1 MIYEILGD
9 LNPVPLRTES
19 CCLSLLQFCPS
30 GLHSSSISVPSH
42 VKALA
47 LVFFDWKVF
56 PFDTNFLS
64 SFTIFCSNTTW
75 WQFCIKFLPPAFVFS
90 FPSLFLSMANVLL
103 PNKLYVHN
111 LVLLLLFLTY
121 YIFSKNYFTIKV
133 YYFILKKFN
142 LYSFY
147 GKFQVE
153 ISVCFLYYHFH
164 SI

>member
-1 MIYEILGD
+1 MIWTQYLSELS
-9 LNPVPLRTES
+9 PVVSLTSVLPLR
-19 CCLSLLQFCPS
+19 PS
-30 GLHSSSISVPSH
+30 FFKYLGTLH

-56 PFDTNFLS
+56 PLDTNFLS
-64 SFTIFCSNTTW
+64 SFTIFCSDTTW
-75 WQFCIKFLPPAFVFS
+75 WQFYIKFLPPAFVFS
-90 FPSLFLSMANVLL
+90 FPSLFFSIANVL
-103 PNKLYVHN
+103 PSNKLYVHN

-147 GKFQVE
+147 GKYQVE
-153 ISVCFLYYHFH
+153 ICVCFLYCHFH